1 MWSFSDLIQNFF
13 THKDFLP
20 SADKMPGTMFTPL
33 HFIFS
38 ACCVVLVVVLAIL
51 LSKKSERTIKRTFL
65 IVWIAVLVLE
75 ITKTVWETVSGARIY
90 FEWGGFLPLY
100 PCSIYLYAMP
110 FAIFGNKTLR
120 RAGAGYIC
128 TLGLIGGTI
137 NYFYP
142 ATILGNYSCISFAGF
157 HTFFYHGS
165 MFFTALV
172 MLLSGYHSYRGVTKF
187 TELLTPAIP
196 FLLVS
201 VLANIVNYSPINSD
215 YMFFKLDSFVFAPVG
230 AVLPPV
236 LCTVIV
242 YAVYLFLHAV
252 FYLPSYIANKTRK
265 TAPTEKTA
273 V

>member
-1 MWSFSDLIQNFF
+1 MTVWSFADLINNFF

-38 ACCVVLVVVLAIL
+38 ACCIVLVVALAIFF
-51 LSKKSERTIKRTFL
+51 SKKDERTIKRTLFV
-65 IVWIAVLVLE
+65 IWIAVLVLE
-75 ITKTVWETVSGARIY
+75 IAKTVWETFSGARVF
-90 FEWGGFLPLY
+90 FELNGFLPLY

-110 FAIFGNKTLR
+110 FAIFGGKTLR
-120 RAGAGYIC
+120 RAGAGYVC
-128 TLGLIGGTI
+128 TLGLIGGSI

-172 MLLSGYHSYRGVTKF
+172 MLLSGYHSYRGVKKLSD
-187 TELLTPAIP
+187 LLVPTIP

-201 VLANIVNYSPINSD
+201 VLANIVNYSPINAD
-215 YMFFKLDSFVFAPVG
+215 YMFFKLDSFVFTPVG
-230 AVLPPV
+230 TVLPP
-236 LCTVIV
+236 LICTAIV

-252 FYLPSYIANKTRK
+252 FYLPSYIANKCRK
-265 TAPTEKTA
+265 TA
-273 V
+273 